1 MHYDVEIS
9 REAEL
14 DIENAIDYYFAIDV
28 AIVFRFRDDLY
39 ATYAKIIANPQF
51 YKYLSKKKEKKYRC
65 VQLKSFPYLV
75 IYKISGNVIIVTSV
89 FNTYRKPVYGQP

>member
-1 MHYDVEIS
+1 MGYDLEI
-9 REAEL
+9 RHEAIL
-14 DIENAIDYYFAIDV
+14 DVHAATDYYDAISTDLGN
-28 AIVFRFRDDLY
+28 RFENELRIALK
-39 ATYAKIIANPQF
+39 KITANPQF
-51 YKYLSKKKEKKYRC
+51 YKYLSKKQEKKYRC